1 MHIHSLKI
9 ILTIKRFCFLSVLI
23 LLLPGYLSSQPQ
35 VLFSPK
41 GGIRDRIIKACNLCK
56 TSIDVAIFDF
66 TSGDL
71 ADALVRAKERGI
83 ALRVIADPK
92 RGADK
97 NSETP
102 FLQKKGVNL
111 RLLPGKGRGIMHNK
125 FAIFDGKIL
134 LTGSYNWT
142 ESAEKY
148 NWENVIILDDTAV
161 VKVFRDEFEKM
172 WKKARE

>member
-1 MHIHSLKI
+1 M
-9 ILTIKRFCFLSVLI
+9 
-23 LLLPGYLSSQPQ
+23 
-35 VLFSPK
+35 
-41 GGIRDRIIKACNLCK
+41 
-56 TSIDVAIFDF
+56 AIFDF

>member
-1 MHIHSLKI
+1 
-9 ILTIKRFCFLSVLI
+9 
-23 LLLPGYLSSQPQ
+23 
-35 VLFSPK
+35 
-41 GGIRDRIIKACNLCK
+41 
-56 TSIDVAIFDF
+56 VAIFDF

-142 ESAEKY
+142 ENAEKY
-148 NWENVIILDDTAV
+148 NWENVIIIEDTAV
-161 VKVFRDEFEKM
+161 VRAYRDEFEKM
-172 WKKARE
+172 WKAAGE

>member
-1 MHIHSLKI
+1 LKKLLSLI
-9 ILTIKRFCFLSVLI
+9 SVL
-23 LLLPGYLSSQPQ
+23 LSAVSIATCQPH
-35 VLFSPK
+35 VLFSPH
-41 GGIRDRIIKACNLCK
+41 GGIRERIIKACNLSK
-56 TSIDVAIFDF
+56 TSIDAAVFDF
-66 TSGDL
+66 TSGNL

-97 NSETP
+97 HSEVP

-125 FAIFDGKIL
+125 FAIFDGRIL

-142 ESAEKY
+142 ESAEEY
-148 NWENVIILDDTAV
+148 NWENVIILEDTAV
-161 VKVFRDEFEKM
+161 VRAYRDEFEKM
-172 WKKARE
+172 WKKAGE

>member
-1 MHIHSLKI
+1 LKKLLSL
-9 ILTIKRFCFLSVLI
+9 LFVLLSTFSI
-23 LLLPGYLSSQPQ
+23 ATSQPQ
-35 VLFSPK
+35 VLFSPH
-41 GGIRDRIIKACNLCK
+41 GGIRDRIIKACNLSK
-56 TSIDVAIFDF
+56 TSIDVAVFDF

-71 ADALVRAKERGI
+71 ADALVRAKDRGI

-97 NSETP
+97 HSETP
-102 FLQKKGVNL
+102 FLLKKGVNL

-125 FAIFDGKIL
+125 FAIFDGRIL

-148 NWENVIILDDTAV
+148 NWENVIILEDTAV
-161 VKVFRDEFEKM
+161 VRAYRDEFEKM
-172 WKKARE
+172 WKAGD

>member
-1 MHIHSLKI
+1 LKK
-9 ILTIKRFCFLSVLI
+9 LLPLLSI
-23 LLLPGYLSSQPQ
+23 LLSTFTIATAQPQ
-35 VLFSPK
+35 ALFSPH
-41 GGIRDRIIKACNLCK
+41 GGIRDRIIKACNLSK

-71 ADALVRAKERGI
+71 ADALVRAKDRGT

-97 NSETP
+97 HSETP

-125 FAIFDGKIL
+125 FAIFDGKLL

-142 ESAEKY
+142 ESAEEY
-148 NWENVIILDDTAV
+148 NWENVIILEDTAV
-161 VKVFRDEFEKM
+161 VRAYRDEFEKM
-172 WKKARE
+172 WKKAGE